1 MTYRVLIT
9 RTLDVPKNIFHGT
22 AQSEEDAK
30 NIAQAKLVE
39 LDGDVA
45 VISVLNHGLTKV
57 LHTFERARKQG

>member
-9 RTLDVPKNIFHGT
+9 KTLDVPKNIFHGT
-22 AQSEEDAK
+22 APNEEEAK
-30 NIAQAKLVE
+30 ALARSKLVE

-57 LHTFERARKQG
+57 LHTFERTRKTV